1 MTVSFSNIP
10 TNLRVPLFYVE
21 VDNSMANS
29 ATETQRT
36 LLIGQMTAEGTA
48 TAGTAY
54 RCSSASTAAG
64 LCGEGSMLHTML
76 TAYLK
81 NDSYGETWLLPLAD
95 DDSSMTTATGSISV
109 DSVPTASGVIYLYI
123 AGTRVRLTVKS
134 THTQSEIASL
144 LAAKINATS
153 ALPVTASVASDGTT
167 IELTAR
173 NSGEVGNTID
183 IRLNYHGSSGGEST
197 PDGLTLTITA
207 MSGGE
212 GAPDLAD
219 ALASLGDRSFDF
231 IVLAYPD
238 TTSLNDMKDF
248 LSDDEG
254 RWAWD
259 KQIYGHAFT
268 AASGSYGELADK
280 GESRND
286 RHMTLWGVYDGP
298 NTSYDYAAAMVG
310 ALAQSVRNDPARP
323 TQTLS
328 VSGVLAPPLASRFT
342 LTERNTLLYSG
353 ISTFT
358 VSDDDTV
365 MLENTITTYQ
375 ANSYGAADD
384 SYLQI
389 ETMYTLMYVMR
400 SMKTQ
405 VTSKMGRM
413 KLADDGANIP
423 AGSAIVT
430 PSIIRAELIAQFN
443 TLANNGYVQDADAF
457 AEQLVV
463 ERDSDNPNRVN
474 VVWPGRLMNQLRIFA
489 VLNQFRLNSSS
500 D

>member
-10 TNLRVPLFYVE
+10 SNLRVPLFYVE

-36 LLIGQMTAEGTA
+36 LLIGQMTAAGTA

-54 RCSSASTAAG
+54 RCSSASMAAG

-76 TAYLK
+76 MAYLK

-123 AGTRVRLTVKS
+123 AGTRVRLTVKPAY
-134 THTQSEIASL
+134 TRAEIASL
-144 LAAKINATS
+144 LADRINATS
-153 ALPVTASVASDGTT
+153 GLPVTASVPRDGTT
-167 IELTAR
+167 VELTAR
-173 NSGEVGNTID
+173 NAGETGNTID
-183 IRLNYHGSSGGEST
+183 IRLNYLGSSGGEST

-219 ALASLGDRSFDF
+219 ALASLGDRTFDF
-231 IVLAYPD
+231 IVLAYSD

-268 AASGSYGELADK
+268 AVNGSYGELADQ
-280 GESRND
+280 GERRND
-286 RHMTLWGVYDGP
+286 QHMTLWGVYDGP

-323 TQTLS
+323 TQTLP

-358 VSDDDTV
+358 VSADDTV
-365 MLENTITTYQ
+365 TLENTITTYQ
-375 ANSYGAADD
+375 TNRYGATDD

-389 ETMYTLMYVMR
+389 ETMYTLMYVCRDMR
-400 SMKTQ
+400 TQ
-405 VTSKMGRM
+405 VTSKFGRM
-413 KLADDGANIP
+413 KLADDDANIP
-423 AGSAIVT
+423 AGAAIAT
-430 PSIIRAELIAQFN
+430 PAIIRAELIARFR
-443 TLANNGYVQDADAF
+443 TLASNGYVQNADAF

-489 VLNQFRLNSSS
+489 VLNQFRLNSRS

>member
-10 TNLRVPLFYVE
+10 SNLRVPLFYVE
-21 VDNSMANS
+21 IDNSMANS

-36 LLIGQMTAEGTA
+36 LLIGQMTAAGTA

-54 RCSSASTAAG
+54 RCSSASMAAG

-76 TAYLK
+76 MAYLK

-123 AGTRVRLTVKS
+123 AGTRVRLTVKPAY
-134 THTQSEIASL
+134 TRAEIASL
-144 LAAKINATS
+144 LADRINATS
-153 ALPVTASVASDGTT
+153 GLPVTASVPRDGTT
-167 IELTAR
+167 VELTAR
-173 NSGEVGNTID
+173 NAGETGNTID
-183 IRLNYHGSSGGEST
+183 IRLNYLGSSGGEST

-231 IVLAYPD
+231 IVLAYSD

-280 GESRND
+280 GERRND
-286 RHMTLWGVYDGP
+286 QHMTLWGVYDGP

-358 VSDDDTV
+358 VSDD
-365 MLENTITTYQ
+365 
-375 ANSYGAADD
+375 

-389 ETMYTLMYVMR
+389 ETMYTLMYVCRDMR
-400 SMKTQ
+400 TQ
-405 VTSKMGRM
+405 VTSKFGRM

-430 PSIIRAELIAQFN
+430 PAVIRAELIARFR
-443 TLANNGYVQDADAF
+443 TLANIGYVQNADAF